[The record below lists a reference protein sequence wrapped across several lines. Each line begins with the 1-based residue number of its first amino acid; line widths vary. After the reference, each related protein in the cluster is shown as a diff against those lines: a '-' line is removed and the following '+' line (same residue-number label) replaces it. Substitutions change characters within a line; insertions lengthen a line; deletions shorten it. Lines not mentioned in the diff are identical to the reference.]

1 MNILNFLYKLYREGF
16 VIWTENE
23 TIKYRQYKEI
33 ANLDEVVA
41 QIRNYKNEL
50 VEILTLNHINKPFDP
65 DSTFILKINGIRTGL
80 SYSQERLRF
89 IEKYTGGSN
98 VYNIPLT
105 YELNIAT
112 SWQRGALINSL
123 RQIIARHEI
132 LRSLIKEDDDG
143 NGYQEVQDLEI
154 KPLVIIEKDIES
166 TEVLKQE
173 ITTNVNHTYKLDLEY
188 PIRIGIYNV
197 KGVDRVYLNIVVH
210 HIAFDGWSIE
220 IFLRE
225 LGVFYRR
232 YARNALG
239 IEEIKEL
246 PELKIQYKD
255 FALWQKSFF
264 DQQRI
269 AQELSYWKGKLN
281 GYSHLNFPTD
291 RPRPKELDYR
301 GSKEFFEITASVS
314 NNLKQL
320 TKGLEVSLYSLLLA
334 VYCLTLKV
342 YTGQDDIVVGTPAL
356 NRHHHKS
363 LMDLIG
369 LFVNTLALRIN
380 VRSQQSITQY
390 IKTVGKCIVE
400 AQLHQD
406 LPFEKLVEELVV
418 EKDIS
423 RNPIF
428 QTVFA
433 VENFASSIAPNH
445 DRLNE
450 YRDLESMD
458 SVILNYYTEDVYHIS
473 RFDLS
478 MFIDD
483 SGNKLKGHVEYA
495 TSLFDKSTIQR
506 FIEVYTHILQQL
518 SELARDQLYLE
529 RTKVVD
535 VQCISA
541 KEKQKIIYNW
551 NETSINYTNDR
562 MVPKLFEDLVS
573 LRPDGIAIAHENK
586 RLTYSEL
593 NTKVNQLSHYL
604 YLNKAASPGDIV
616 AILIEKS
623 IDTIIA
629 ILAILKTGAAY
640 VPIDPEYPQDRVSY
654 ILNDSNATTSL
665 TTENYADRF
674 HSFGGKVVLV
684 DNLNYEIY
692 DDSNPTHKIHPQ
704 SLAYIIYTS
713 GSTGKPKGVLIEH
726 HSLLNTLI
734 SVNAEY
740 NVGSDDAVI
749 LLSNLTFDLSV
760 YDILGLLIAG
770 GKVVIPAD
778 SKDPHSWSTSIKQEQ
793 VTIWNTAPQLAALWG
808 HHEQLFPH
816 QNHFNKIRLFL
827 LSGDVIPPNLPH
839 SLKKLTVT
847 NSAVICLGGATEA
860 SIWSIWHKSE
870 GVGIIPY
877 GRPMPNQQMY
887 ILDKNLNPT
896 PIGVVGNIYI
906 GGIGL
911 ATGYIG
917 RSDFTAEKFMAN
929 PFSGGRIYCTG
940 DVGKFL
946 DDGNIIFLGRQD
958 TQVKIR
964 GYRVELGEIEALL
977 ISTTIVKDAIAL
989 IQGAPGGQKTLIAF
1003 VVLKNPS
1010 SKNDAINILR
1020 KKCHATLP
1028 EYMQPEDII
1037 ILGKFPIT
1045 ANGKIDRSK
1054 LLEEYKK
1061 VGIEPIMDETPH
1073 GDIEKTLAKIWCTLL
1088 NIGSVGRNANF
1099 FRLGGDSI
1107 TSIQMVSRAR
1117 KEGIAIE
1124 IKQVFITPTI
1134 ADLAKYSRKV
1144 SQDVKP
1150 IEYDKFELLPIQKWF
1165 FDHNADLN
1173 HFNQA
1178 FWFVTEQDVD
1188 LQKLENAINDVRSY
1202 HESFRLKFNTENSQ
1216 WTQHYGEEVYNVNL
1230 QIVNQVLD
1238 LDQLSSEIDKIHK
1251 SIDIIHGPI
1260 DRVVWF
1266 NGYGVLWIIHHL
1278 IVDMVSWHILLDDLN
1293 TVYCGGLLPS
1303 RENTYKDWSH
1313 YVYNYQNIDSIYEF
1327 YSKNTTKL
1335 LPNITSNTKG
1345 CACEIYTQ
1353 LSHDITKHF
1362 IKDAHKCYNT
1372 LPNDLLL
1379 AALKLGVGD
1388 ISGDYGVSI
1397 DIEGHGRERL
1407 EEDIDVSTTVGWF
1420 TSIYPLS
1427 LSVSAPENLASTIL
1441 EIKKYLRQIP
1451 HNGISYGILVQHGKI
1466 QHQNSSIIF
1475 NYLGKLDGDT
1485 SDQVF
1490 TFGNYPIGNSVSE
1503 KNKMGYMIEING
1515 AIRDNRLVFSLKHT
1529 TDLSHQMAHALL
1541 TRFEERF
1548 IEIIKHCIKLENHT
1562 YTTNDFDVV
1571 LEEDELSYI
1580 IDLMNQP

>member
-1 MNILNFLYKLYREGF
+1 MNTLNFLYKLYHDGF
-16 VIWTENE
+16 ILWTENGA
-23 TIKYRQYKEI
+23 IKYRQYKEL
-33 ANLDEVVA
+33 ANLDEIVA
-41 QIRNYKNEL
+41 QIKNNKAQL
-50 VEILTLNHINKPFDP
+50 VEILTLNHINKAFDP
-65 DSTFILKINGIRTGL
+65 DSTFILKMNGIRSGL

-89 IEKYTGGSN
+89 IDKYTGGSN
-98 VYNIPLT
+98 VYNVPIT
-105 YELNIAT
+105 YELNITT
-112 SWQRGALINSL
+112 SWQQEALINSL
-123 RQIIARHEI
+123 RQIVVRHEI

-143 NGYQEVQDLEI
+143 NGYQEVQDLES
-154 KPLVIIEKDIES
+154 KPLVIIEKNLES
-166 TEVLKQE
+166 TEALKQE
-173 ITTNVNHTYKLDLEY
+173 ITRNVNHTYKLDSEY

-197 KGVDRVYLNIVVH
+197 NGVDRVYLNIVVH
-210 HIAFDGWSIE
+210 HIAFDGWSIG

-225 LGVFYRR
+225 LGVFYKR

-239 IEEIKEL
+239 IEEIEEL

-255 FALWQKSFF
+255 FVLWQKSLL
-264 DQQRI
+264 DQQKI
-269 AQELSYWKGKLN
+269 VQELSYWKGKLN

-291 RPRPKELDYR
+291 RLRSKEIDHR
-301 GSKEFFEITASVS
+301 GSKEFFEVTASVS

-320 TKGLEVSLYSLLLA
+320 TKDLEVSLYSLLLA
-334 VYCLTLKV
+334 VYCLTLKA

-356 NRHHHKS
+356 NRHHNKS

-369 LFVNTLALRIN
+369 LFVNTLAIRIN
-380 VRSQQSITQY
+380 VKSQQSITQY
-390 IKTVGKCIVE
+390 IKAVGKCVVE

-406 LPFEKLVEELVV
+406 LPFEKLVKELVV
-418 EKDIS
+418 EKDTS

-433 VENFASSIAPNH
+433 MENFASSIVPNH
-445 DRLNE
+445 DRPNE
-450 YRDLESMD
+450 YRDLESVD
-458 SVILNYYTEDVYHIS
+458 SIILNYYTEDVYHIS

-483 SGNKLKGHVEYA
+483 TGNTLRGHVEYA

-506 FIEVYTHILQQL
+506 FIEVYKYILQQL
-518 SELARDQLYLE
+518 SELAKNQLHLE

-535 VQCISA
+535 VQCIA
-541 KEKQKIIYNW
+541 PKEKQKIIYKW
-551 NETSINYTNDR
+551 NETSIKYPDDR
-562 MVPKLFEDLVS
+562 MALKLFEELVL
-573 LRPDGIAIAHENK
+573 LRPDGIAIAQENMY
-586 RLTYSEL
+586 LTYSEL
-593 NTKVNQLSHYL
+593 NVKVNQLSHYL
-604 YLNKAASPGDIV
+604 HLNKTASPGDIV
-616 AILIEKS
+616 AVLIEKS

-640 VPIDPEYPQDRVSY
+640 VPIDPEYPQDRISY
-654 ILNDSNATTSL
+654 ILNDSNATTAL
-665 TTENYADRF
+665 TTENYADCF
-674 HSFGGKVVLV
+674 ESFGGKVVLV
-684 DNLNYEIY
+684 DNLNYHIY

-770 GKVVIPAD
+770 GKVVIPAN

-816 QNHFNKIRLFL
+816 QNQFNKIRLFL

-847 NSAVICLGGATEA
+847 DSVVMCLGGATEA

-870 GVGIIPY
+870 DAGIILY

-896 PIGVVGNIYI
+896 PIEVAGNIYI

-911 ATGYIG
+911 ATGYVG
-917 RSDFTAEKFMAN
+917 QADFTAEKFLAN
-929 PFSGGRIYCTG
+929 PFSDGRIYCTG

-989 IQGAPGGQKTLIAF
+989 IHGDSEGQKPLIAY
-1003 VVLKNPS
+1003 VTLNHPTS
-1010 SKNDAINILR
+1010 NDDAINIL
-1020 KKCHATLP
+1020 KEKCQATLP
-1028 EYMQPEDII
+1028 EYMQPDDII
-1037 ILGKFPIT
+1037 VVGGFPIT
-1045 ANGKIDRSK
+1045 ANGKIDRNK

-1061 VGIEPIMDETPH
+1061 IGVEPIMDETPH
-1073 GDIEKTLAKIWCTLL
+1073 GDIEETLAKIWCALL
-1088 NIGSVGRNANF
+1088 NLGSVGRNANF

-1117 KEGIAIE
+1117 KEDIFIK
-1124 IKQVFITPTI
+1124 IKQVFTTPTI
-1134 ADLAKYSRKV
+1134 ADLAKYSRK
-1144 SQDVKP
+1144 SSHDVKP

-1165 FDHNADLN
+1165 FDNNADLS

-1178 FWFVTEQDVD
+1178 FWFVTTQDVD
-1188 LQKLENAINDVRSY
+1188 LQKLENTINDVRSH

-1216 WTQHYGEEVYNVNL
+1216 WTQCYGEEVYNVKL
-1230 QIVNQVLD
+1230 QVVNRIFD

-1266 NGYGVLWIIHHL
+1266 NGYGLLWIIHHL
-1278 IVDMVSWHILLDDLN
+1278 MVDVVSWHILLDDFN
-1293 TVYCGGLLPS
+1293 TAYSGGRLPP
-1303 RENTYKDWSH
+1303 RGNTYKDWSH
-1313 YVYNYQNIDSIYEF
+1313 YVYNYRNIDSIYAF
-1327 YSKNTTKL
+1327 YSENTTKL
-1335 LPNITSNTKG
+1335 LPNIAFNSNG
-1345 CACEIYTQ
+1345 CTCEIYTQ
-1353 LSHDITKHF
+1353 LPHDVTEHF

-1379 AALKLGVGD
+1379 AALKLGIGD

-1407 EEDIDVSTTVGWF
+1407 EGDIDVSATVGWF
-1420 TSIYPLS
+1420 TSIYPVS
-1427 LSVSAPENLASTIL
+1427 LSVSTPENLASTIL
-1441 EIKKYLRQIP
+1441 EVKKYLRQIP
-1451 HNGISYGILVQHGKI
+1451 HNGMSYGIMVQCGKA

-1475 NYLGKLDGDT
+1475 NYLGKLDGDS

-1515 AIRDNRLVFSLKHT
+1515 AIRDKRLVFSLKHT
-1529 TDLSHQMAHALL
+1529 ADLSHQTAHALL

-1548 IEIIKHCIKLENHT
+1548 VELIKHCIKLENHT
-1562 YTTNDFDVV
+1562 YTTNDFDVA

-1580 IDLMNQP
+1580 IDLINQS